1 MKSPMIKPS
10 RKGLL
15 HKKLGVPQGKPIPKK
30 KLAAA
35 KKRAK
40 KTKNAAL
47 MKEVTFAQNFGKS
60 KGSSKWKATNRPSY

>member
-1 MKSPMIKPS
+1 MKRPMIKPS

-15 HKKLGVPQGKPIPKK
+15 HEKLGVPQGTPIPKN

-40 KTKNAAL
+40 KTKDGAL

-60 KGSSKWKATNRPSY
+60 KWKATNKPTY